1 MSMDNGLFY
10 VSGFHFLVSFIDITV
25 SEEAGGASNSFPIL
39 PDISFSEVSGMG
51 AEVEYEEISEGGNN
65 SFRYKLPKRT
75 KYKNLVLK
83 RALSTIPSILT
94 DWINKSIR
102 EFQFYPCTVVVI
114 ILNELYTPIKIWN
127 FSNVYPVKVEY
138 SSLNANK
145 GELVIETL
153 ELAYNEC
160 KKIL

>member
-1 MSMDNGLFY
+1 MDSGLFY
-10 VSGFHFLVSFIDITV
+10 VSGFHFVVSFINVTTEDEGE
-25 SEEAGGASNSFPIL
+25 SESTKFPIL
-39 PDISFSEVSGMG
+39 PDISFSEVSGLG
-51 AEVEYEEISEGGNN
+51 AEVETDEISEGGNN

-94 DWINKSIR
+94 TWINISLQNF
-102 EFQFYPCTVVVI
+102 EFHPCTVVVA
-114 ILNELYTPIKIWN
+114 ILNEHSIPIKIWN
-127 FSNVYPVKVEY
+127 FSNVYPIKVEY

-145 GELVIETL
+145 AELVIETL
-153 ELAYNEC
+153 ELAYNES